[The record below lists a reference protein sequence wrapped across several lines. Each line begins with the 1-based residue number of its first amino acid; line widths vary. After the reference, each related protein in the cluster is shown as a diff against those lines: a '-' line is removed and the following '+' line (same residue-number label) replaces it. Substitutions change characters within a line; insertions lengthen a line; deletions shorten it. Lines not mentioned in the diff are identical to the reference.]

1 MLLYNQQ
8 AMFQLRALIWLKW
21 KLFRNALRSR
31 RAVVSQAASWLTTLA
46 ALGLASVL
54 AFVAGAVGWASA
66 SSADFSTPQK
76 ISTAFLIF
84 TFIDMLWAVLP
95 VTMGSGREFDPER
108 LLLYPISLA
117 KLFALD
123 FLSDLTGL
131 ASIFGIPI
139 VLALSLGVGIGSG
152 QVLLALPVAFVT
164 IAFGLALSKFVMTSL
179 GALLKRKRTRGETL
193 IALVGVVIGLGG
205 AFLGQ
210 LMPYFMLHSDMDFVG
225 LRWTP
230 PGASAVALMQGLT
243 AGDSMAYILALLT
256 LAADT
261 SLLVFVTYRIAR
273 RSALGIGGAKR
284 PAAAKLSREKFAE
297 QDAGWHLPFV
307 SAELSALLEKEL
319 RYALRNAQVRMLAL
333 MPLML
338 IAFRLLPTGGQRRS
352 GMPAAADFSEF
363 ALYGEGVLAALGILY
378 VFLLLSSLACN
389 IFAFEGG
396 GMRALILS
404 PVNRRLILI
413 AKNTV
418 TALIATS
425 FALLL
430 LAVNQVVFRDLTF
443 RALIF
448 VLLCLPV
455 FAAMLM
461 LVGNWLSLRFPK
473 GMKFG
478 KRMNVSGMT
487 GLLLLPLA
495 LAMAVPPV
503 LSAVAGYLAQS
514 LAVKYVTLTVFA
526 LVAVAVY
533 RFLITRQGR
542 ELARREQEILEAVK

>member
-1 MLLYNQQ
+1 
-8 AMFQLRALIWLKW
+8 MFQLRALIWLKW

-31 RAVVSQAASWLTTLA
+31 RAVVSQAASLLTTLA
-46 ALGLASVL
+46 ALGLALVL
-54 AFVAGAVGWASA
+54 AFIAGAVGWASA
-66 SSADFSTPQK
+66 SSEDFSTPQK
-76 ISTAFLIF
+76 ISTAFLIL
-84 TFIDMLWAVLP
+84 TFIHMLWAVLP

-108 LLLYPISLA
+108 LLLYPISLT

-139 VLALSLGVGIGSG
+139 VLALSVGVGIGSG
-152 QVLLALPVAFVT
+152 HVLLALPVALLT

-210 LMPYFMLHSDMDFVG
+210 LMPYFMQHSDMDFAG

-230 PGASAVALMQGLT
+230 PGASAVALMKGLT
-243 AGDSMAYILALLT
+243 AGDSMAYIIALLT
-256 LAADT
+256 LAAYT

-273 RSALGIGGAKR
+273 RSALGIGGTKR
-284 PAAAKLSREKFAE
+284 PAVAKLSHEKFAE

-319 RYALRNAQVRMLAL
+319 RYAMRNAQVRMLAL

-338 IAFRLLPTGGQRRS
+338 IAFRLLPTGGRRRS
-352 GMPAAADFSEF
+352 GDMPASLTFSEF
-363 ALYGEGVLAALGILY
+363 ALYGEGLLAALGILY

-396 GMRALILS
+396 GMRALIMS

-418 TALIATS
+418 TSLIATG

-455 FAAMLM
+455 FAAMQM
-461 LVGNWLSLRFPK
+461 LVGNWMSLRFPK

-478 KRMNVSGMT
+478 KRMNISGMA
-487 GLLLLPLA
+487 GLLILPLA

-503 LSAVAGYLAQS
+503 LSAAAGYLAQS
-514 LAVKYVTLTVFA
+514 LAVKYVTLALFA
-526 LVAVAVY
+526 LVAVALY
-533 RFLITRQGR
+533 RFLITKQGQ

>member
-1 MLLYNQQ
+1 MS
-8 AMFQLRALIWLKW
+8 QLRALIWLKW

-46 ALGLASVL
+46 ALGLALIL

-66 SSADFSTPQK
+66 SSEDFSTAQK
-76 ISTAFLIF
+76 ISTAFLIL
-84 TFIDMLWAVLP
+84 TFIHMLWAVLP

-139 VLALSLGVGIGSG
+139 VLALALGVGIGSG
-152 QVLLALPVAFVT
+152 HVLLSLPVAFLT

-205 AFLGQ
+205 AFMGQ
-210 LMPYFMLHSDMDFVG
+210 LMPYFMQHSDMDFAG

-243 AGDSMAYILALLT
+243 AGDSMAYVLGLLT
-256 LAADT
+256 LAAYT

-284 PAAAKLSREKFAE
+284 PAAAKLSHEKFAA

-307 SAELSALLEKEL
+307 SAELSALVEKEL
-319 RYALRNAQVRMLAL
+319 RYAMRNAQVRMLAL

-338 IAFRLLPTGGQRRS
+338 IAFRLLPTGGRRRS
-352 GMPAAADFSEF
+352 GDMPAALEFSEF
-363 ALYGEGVLAALGILY
+363 ALYGEGLLAALGMLY

-389 IFAFEGG
+389 IFAYEGG

-418 TALIATS
+418 TALIATG

-430 LAVNQVVFRDLTF
+430 LAVNQIVFRDLTF

-455 FAAMLM
+455 FGAMMM

-503 LSAVAGYLAQS
+503 LSAAAGYLAQS
-514 LAVKYVTLTVFA
+514 LAVKYVTLALFA
-526 LVAVAVY
+526 IVAVALY
-533 RFLITRQGR
+533 RFLITKQGQ